1 MTVLI
6 DLKDQELAARGCGN
20 CTGSHSDNKIRA
32 KVEDD
37 VTSGETDDAAPTH
50 EP

>member
-1 MTVLI
+1 MPVLV

-20 CTGSHSDNKIRA
+20 CQGSHSDNKIRA

-37 VTSGETDDAAPTH
+37 VTPAEDT
-50 EP
+50 EE

>member
-6 DLKDQELAARGCGN
+6 DLKDHELAARGCGN
-20 CTGSHSDNKIRA
+20 CSGSHSDNKIRA

-37 VTSGETDDAAPTH
+37 VTADGDTGEQGHDA
-50 EP
+50 